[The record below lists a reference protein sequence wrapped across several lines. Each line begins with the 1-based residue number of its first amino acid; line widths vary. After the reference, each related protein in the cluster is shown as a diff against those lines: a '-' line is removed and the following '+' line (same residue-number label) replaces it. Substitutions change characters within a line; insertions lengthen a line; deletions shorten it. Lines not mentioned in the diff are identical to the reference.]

1 MGSAGREPTEL
12 NSGYFSAVQRGLK
25 GNKIAGAG
33 GRVKKKKKRL
43 KGQSLSKGAWTK
55 CRLGQGVSVR
65 WQRLCSSLLG
75 MALSGLSQRAA
86 SRGVLPEPAQCFLTE
101 HVRVAAGGVPVP
113 LKNE

>member
-1 MGSAGREPTEL
+1 
-12 NSGYFSAVQRGLK
+12 
-25 GNKIAGAG
+25 
-33 GRVKKKKKRL
+33 
-43 KGQSLSKGAWTK
+43 
-55 CRLGQGVSVR
+55 
-65 WQRLCSSLLG
+65 